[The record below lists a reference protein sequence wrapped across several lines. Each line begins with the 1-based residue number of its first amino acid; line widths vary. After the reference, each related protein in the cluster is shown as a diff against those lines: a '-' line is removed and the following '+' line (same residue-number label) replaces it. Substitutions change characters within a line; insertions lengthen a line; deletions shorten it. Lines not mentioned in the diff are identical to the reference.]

1 MNYKNKF
8 QKSSLSLAIAS
19 AVVSLLATPAAAEEP
34 CGDLGECKVLIEI
47 NSTDGDVGFHFLGD
61 GEGFRHMKLDGPE
74 ERVFSYRTFGPLD
87 EQLLTEVFAESA
99 EPLCWFDEEEDEEEV
114 RTLSEFLELWE
125 FGEYSFRGKRQGE
138 PWQEGST
145 ELTNILPAAPLEV
158 DLEIEEDDD
167 DDMEDEPEL
176 DYTISWSMAAE
187 GEGHLGRCS
196 GIDEDGEVFD
206 DELNTDFLALK
217 GTVIEVVEKPDEWEV
232 VLETDFND
240 DPEEASEEEVMLSAI
255 YGSIVFSTRIPGDA
269 EELEIEV
276 PDEFI
281 EALPPNT
288 PVKVE
293 VGAIAGNDNA
303 TFTELGGFCVNPD
316 EGETSFCEEEDEED

>member
-1 MNYKNKF
+1 MSTRKTFPRTY
-8 QKSSLSLAIAS
+8 LSLAIAS
-19 AVVSLLATPAAAEEP
+19 AMLPLLATPTAAEEP
-34 CGDLGECKVLIEI
+34 CGDFSECKVIIEI

-99 EPLCWFDEEEDEEEV
+99 EPLCWFDEEEDEDDV
-114 RTLSEFLELWE
+114 LTLSDFLALWA
-125 FGEYSFRGKRQGE
+125 FGEYTFMGKRQGE
-138 PWQEGST
+138 PWEAGST

-158 DLEIEEDDD
+158 DLEIEADD
-167 DDMEDEPEL
+167 DDMEEEPEL
-176 DYTISWSMAAE
+176 DYTVSWEMATE

-206 DELNTDFLALK
+206 EELNMDFLALN
-217 GTVIEVVEKPDEWEV
+217 GTVIEVVEKPDSWEV
-232 VLETDFND
+232 VLEPDFND
-240 DPEEASEEEVMLSAI
+240 DPEEASEAELALAAI
-255 YGSIVFSTRIPGDA
+255 YNSVVFSTRIPGDS

-276 PDEFI
+276 PDEYI
-281 EALPPNT
+281 QALPPNT

-293 VGAIAGNDNA
+293 VGAIAGKDNA
-303 TFTELGGFCVNPD
+303 TFTEAEGFCVNPD
-316 EGETSFCEEEDEED
+316 DEADSFCEEEDQG